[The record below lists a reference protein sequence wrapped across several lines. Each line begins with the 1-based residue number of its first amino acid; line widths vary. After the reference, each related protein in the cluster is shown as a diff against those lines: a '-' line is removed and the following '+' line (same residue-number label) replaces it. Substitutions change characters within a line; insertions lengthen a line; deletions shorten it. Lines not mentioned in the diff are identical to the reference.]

1 MAVVA
6 YFEFPGEPIENY
18 DRGLEQEGDAKRHQ
32 PSRIFHVCFQT
43 DDGWA
48 VLDVWESEEALAAFG
63 DVLGLPPERQ
73 PKIYPVHNIMR

>member
-18 DRGLEQEGDAKRHQ
+18 DRGLEVDGQAKRHQ
-32 PSRIFHVCFQT
+32 PGRTFHVCFET

-63 DVLGLPPERQ
+63 DVLDLPPERQ
-73 PKIYPVHNIMR
+73 PRIYSVHNVM